1 MAEPTD
7 REASAAAGRWWLT
20 SFRNWLRAF
29 RLGRSQPISGTDPD
43 AFQAELHL
51 IRRHLREWL
60 NRGLQREHRTDDD
73 RDDAGRIAI
82 VVTTSVA
89 GLVAVEQLLVEP
101 ALAPL
106 RPRVVAVR
114 EPEYRLWC
122 REHPDERHAFHINH
136 WAWIKT
142 RVPSARQAELA
153 AFPLPPDA
161 VYWIFRQGTAGP
173 GSHHERSASLLGWNG
188 RTLTMLSARLE
199 ERVTRLGGTGPAG

>member
-7 REASAAAGRWWLT
+7 REAVAAADGWWLT
-20 SFRNWLRAF
+20 SFREWLREF
-29 RLGRSQPISGTDPD
+29 RSRRPQPISPPD
-43 AFQAELHL
+43 AGGFQAELDL
-51 IRRHLREWL
+51 IRGHLRDWL
-60 NRGLQREHRTDDD
+60 SRGPRLEHRADD
-73 RDDAGRIAI
+73 RYDPGRTAI
-82 VVTTSVA
+82 VVTTSAA

-122 REHPDERHAFHINH
+122 REHPDERYASHINH

-142 RVPSARQAELA
+142 QVPAARQAELA
-153 AFPLPPDA
+153 AYPLPPDA

-173 GSHHERSASLLGWNG
+173 GSHHERSASLLSWNG
-188 RTLTMLSARLE
+188 RTLTTLSARLE